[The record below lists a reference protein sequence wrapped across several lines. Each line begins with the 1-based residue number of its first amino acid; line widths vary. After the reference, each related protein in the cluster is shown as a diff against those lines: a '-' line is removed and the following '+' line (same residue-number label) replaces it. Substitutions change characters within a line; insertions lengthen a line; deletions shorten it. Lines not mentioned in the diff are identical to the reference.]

1 MDNNI
6 IMLMTSQKKYW
17 KREFEDEIP
26 VLDMPYDYAR
36 PQEHSFNSNVVYN
49 EISIKVATK
58 VMQVAKRYG
67 ATEYRVFRK

>member
-26 VLDMPYDYAR
+26 VLDIGI
-36 PQEHSFNSNVVYN
+36 Q
-49 EISIKVATK
+49 
-58 VMQVAKRYG
+58 
-67 ATEYRVFRK
+67 